1 MILAVEMRKLIFALL
16 FLSAF
21 VIVGTSYVYADTMQD
36 NSMHNNMSTNGNMS
50 GWGNMS
56 SMNNEKPVMV
66 SGGSIDLSTASPVL
80 GSPSSPVTIIEFG
93 DYQCPNCDSW
103 FKHEE
108 STVKTNYI
116 DTNKAKLYF
125 VDFPYLGPD
134 SAIAAQATYCAEDQ
148 GKYWQFHDYLYTNQ
162 GGIQT
167 GWASTSNL
175 KSYAASLGLD
185 TTQFNSC
192 LDSGKYA
199 DRVSH
204 NRDIGSSENIQGTPT
219 FFIISASGSMQEIIG
234 AQPASAFSTVI
245 DQIST
250 QPVPEFGSI
259 AALILVISIVS
270 IIAVSAKT
278 RLRFIAK
285 V

>member
-1 MILAVEMRKLIFALL
+1 MIQAVEMRKLIFALL

-21 VIVGTSYVYADTMQD
+21 VIAGTSHVYADTMQG
-36 NSMHNNMSTNGNMS
+36 NSTYNNTSMNGNMS
-50 GWGNMS
+50 GGDNMS
-56 SMNNEKPVMV
+56 STNNEKMVMV
-66 SGGSIDLSTASPVL
+66 TGGSIDLSTASPVL

-108 STVKTNYI
+108 PTVKTNYI

-134 SAIAAQATYCAEDQ
+134 SAIAAQATYCAGDQ
-148 GKYWQFHDYLYTNQ
+148 GKYWQYHDYLYTNQ

-204 NRDIGSSENIQGTPT
+204 NKDIGSSKNIQGTPT
-219 FFIISASGSMQEIIG
+219 FFIISPAGSMQEIIG

-245 DQIST
+245 DQVST
-250 QPVPEFGSI
+250 QPVPEFGPI